1 MKHKAQFDL
10 LVKPQKSS
18 PSKGPCTFTSY
29 TVIKSHFV
37 SSVSIIIYYRAWK
50 GREGGGGVWEEGA
63 KLVFVP
69 DKRSP
74 LTGGHGGVRVQPQTL
89 CTKEKKWLAKRR
101 E

>member
-1 MKHKAQFDL
+1 MLVVFL
-10 LVKPQKSS
+10 LSS
-18 PSKGPCTFTSY
+18 ITGHEK
-29 TVIKSHFV
+29 
-37 SSVSIIIYYRAWK
+37 
-50 GREGGGGVWEEGA
+50 GGGGVWEGGA
-63 KLVFVP
+63 MLVSVP